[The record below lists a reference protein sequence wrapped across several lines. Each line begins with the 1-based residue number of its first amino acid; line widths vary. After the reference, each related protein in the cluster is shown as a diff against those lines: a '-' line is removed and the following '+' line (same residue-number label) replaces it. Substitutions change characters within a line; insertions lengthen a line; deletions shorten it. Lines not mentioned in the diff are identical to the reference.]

1 MVKAQVLARRN
12 DANTAPSPPDVDALT
27 ADWCKALDA
36 GHASVDAA
44 RLYLKP
50 DYLAV
55 HSQKLEQERAEVVGL
70 LRHLAH
76 EQHRQG
82 SLIRWLATP
91 RHTRAMLSLPDE
103 IDACVFDLDGVLTT
117 SDALHAEAWADA
129 LDPFLLAHS
138 HPRVFVP
145 FDCRRDYEDHLAG
158 RPRLQGLHSFLA
170 ARGLSL
176 PEGKPDDPPGK
187 ETVAAIAA
195 RKNQALRARLDHEGI
210 AAFETARSYLEAAS
224 TLGIRRAVVSASL
237 NTPEMVERAGLSH
250 LVEACVDGRSMRAG
264 ELEGRPAPD
273 TVLEACS
280 LLSVP
285 PDRTASF
292 ETTGVG
298 VRAARAAGVALVIGV
313 ERGGDMSGCDLTTHD
328 LGALLKPR

>member
-91 RHTRAMLSLPDE
+91 RHTRAMLSLPEE

-145 FDCRRDYEDHLAG
+145 FDRRRDYEDHLAG

-176 PEGKPDDPPGK
+176 PEGKPDDPPGT

-195 RKNQALRARLDHEGI
+195 QQESS
-210 AAFETARSYLEAAS
+210 TPCPARS
-224 TLGIRRAVVSASL
+224 
-237 NTPEMVERAGLSH
+237 
-250 LVEACVDGRSMRAG
+250 
-264 ELEGRPAPD
+264 
-273 TVLEACS
+273 
-280 LLSVP
+280 
-285 PDRTASF
+285 
-292 ETTGVG
+292 
-298 VRAARAAGVALVIGV
+298 
-313 ERGGDMSGCDLTTHD
+313 
-328 LGALLKPR
+328 